1 MLFYLDESVV
11 DAAETNKEVYN
22 KLKELYYCW
31 SHGLCIVSS
40 SKKNFL
46 RLVKIP
52 GLEEYGY
59 IQKTVQGIQGIYAT
73 LSFFVILYHNQKKSN
88 SLSSYSNLSRDI
100 DICSLKSMMS
110 FAVNFLVCE
119 NVKDYDYYVWLTRQ
133 NNEFLLNQKFSMNT
147 MPFNGGGDTIGD
159 SINHIKQFFLLV
171 ITDSDKKYEKASLGG
186 TAAKVAELIENLT
199 YQGVKTCWSYTMEV
213 HEIENLIPI
222 PLLKLVVG
230 EKRMSIYDKIHNMEF
245 GDTFLKYFDFKEGF
259 RESSFRKIKKNN
271 YILYSNY
278 FDLLLQI
285 GKNEKNLKAILRKKF
300 KKGYDN
306 EIVVGLGATIL
317 GDVLS
322 YLNTHKISSKDIIGY
337 TYQIKEWNEI
347 SKRIWSIG
355 CAVKPQRL

>member
-1 MLFYLDESVV
+1 
-11 DAAETNKEVYN
+11 
-22 KLKELYYCW
+22 
-31 SHGLCIVSS
+31 
-40 SKKNFL
+40 
-46 RLVKIP
+46 
-52 GLEEYGY
+52 
-59 IQKTVQGIQGIYAT
+59 
-73 LSFFVILYHNQKKSN
+73 
-88 SLSSYSNLSRDI
+88 
-100 DICSLKSMMS
+100 
-110 FAVNFLVCE
+110 
-119 NVKDYDYYVWLTRQ
+119 
-133 NNEFLLNQKFSMNT
+133 
-147 MPFNGGGDTIGD
+147 
-159 SINHIKQFFLLV
+159 
-171 ITDSDKKYEKASLGG
+171 
-186 TAAKVAELIENLT
+186 
-199 YQGVKTCWSYTMEV
+199 
-213 HEIENLIPI
+213 
-222 PLLKLVVG
+222 
-230 EKRMSIYDKIHNMEF
+230 MSIYDKIHNMEF